1 LSIAHVYG
9 FLAEVPVRVK
19 SVVVFVLGVVLLL
32 CLKPGVCAICGLLM
46 PEREAWLGPSV
57 WRGNAIDHIV
67 HALLVRNQAG
77 VLGHSLLWIVWLVGD
92 WLACFRGEWH
102 TLSGLFFDHCQMDV
116 VNGEHLAL
124 VGDQGVR
131 CLVQIA

>member
-1 LSIAHVYG
+1 M
-9 FLAEVPVRVK
+9 
-19 SVVVFVLGVVLLL
+19 VVLVLGLVLLL

-46 PEREAWLGPSV
+46 PEREAWLGPFV
-57 WRGNAIDHIV
+57 WRGNAIHHIV
-67 HALLVRNQAG
+67 DALLVRNQAG
-77 VLGHSLLWIVWLVGD
+77 VLGHSLLRIVGPVGD
-92 WLACFRGEWH
+92 WLACFCREWH
-102 TLSGLFFDHCQMDV
+102 VLSGLFFDHCQMDV